1 MANWQ
6 LRSSL
11 LKSALIVGLA
21 TVMGVG
27 GSIGMAFIG
36 ERSAIAQETPEE
48 TPAEETPAE
57 EAPTEET
64 PVEETPA
71 EEAPAEE
78 TPAEET
84 PTEEAPAEETPAEET
99 PTEEAPAEETP
110 AEETPAEETPTEET
124 APTEQAAGLRS
135 LPIVLVSTAGETANT
150 RTIPGYQPRFSQI
163 LGSGALLVN
172 DEDQVTGYYFATTG
186 LEPSQTLAYHFHN
199 AMTGAN
205 PTSCEGDKALLASEV
220 AGGVVTDLAAIAPL
234 QSSAGGFG
242 RVGSPFSPVQLST
255 PVALA
260 DIGYLNI
267 HSTQGTPVG
276 PGIVCANVRLDPAGF
291 LRK

>member
-1 MANWQ
+1 MTNWQ

-11 LKSALIVGLA
+11 LKSSLIIGLV
-21 TVMGVG
+21 TVLGVG
-27 GSIGMAFIG
+27 SSIGIALVNTQ
-36 ERSAIAQETPEE
+36 SAIAQDTPEETPVEAAPTEEAPTEE
-48 TPAEETPAE
+48 TPAEETP
-57 EAPTEET
+57 T
-64 PVEETPA
+64 
-71 EEAPAEE
+71 EE

-84 PTEEAPAEETPAEET
+84 PTEEAPAEETPT
-99 PTEEAPAEETP
+99 EETP
-110 AEETPAEETPTEET
+110 AEEAAPTEETPTP
-124 APTEQAAGLRS
+124 AEQSTGVRS

-150 RTIPGYQPRFSQI
+150 RTIPGYLPRFSQI

-186 LEPSQTLAYHFHN
+186 LEPSQTLAYHFHA

-242 RVGSPFSPVQLST
+242 RVGSPLSPVQLST
-255 PVALA
+255 PVALS
-260 DIGYLNI
+260 DVGYLNI

-291 LRK
+291 VRK

>member
-1 MANWQ
+1 MTNWQ

-11 LKSALIVGLA
+11 LKSSLIIGLV
-21 TVMGVG
+21 TVLGVG
-27 GSIGMAFIG
+27 SSIGIALVNTQ
-36 ERSAIAQETPEE
+36 SAIAQDTPEETPVEAAPTEEAPTEE
-48 TPAEETPAE
+48 TPAEETP
-57 EAPTEET
+57 T
-64 PVEETPA
+64 
-71 EEAPAEE
+71 
-78 TPAEET
+78 EET
-84 PTEEAPAEETPAEET
+84 PTEEAPAEETPT
-99 PTEEAPAEETP
+99 EETP
-110 AEETPAEETPTEET
+110 AEEAAPTEET
-124 APTEQAAGLRS
+124 PAPAEQSTGVRS

-150 RTIPGYQPRFSQI
+150 RTIPGYLPRFSQI

-186 LEPSQTLAYHFHN
+186 LEPSQTLAYHFHA

-242 RVGSPFSPVQLST
+242 RVGSPLSPVQLST
-255 PVALA
+255 PVALS
-260 DIGYLNI
+260 DVGYLNI

-291 LRK
+291 VRK

>member
-1 MANWQ
+1 MTNWQ

-11 LKSALIVGLA
+11 LKSSLVIGLA
-21 TVMGVG
+21 TVLGVG
-27 GSIGMAFIG
+27 SSIGVALV
-36 ERSAIAQETPEE
+36 STQNAIAQEQTPAEE
-48 TPAEETPAE
+48 TPVEAAPAEAAPAEEMPAEEAAPAEETPTEEAAPAEETPAE
-57 EAPTEET
+57 EA
-64 PVEETPA
+64 A
-71 EEAPAEE
+71 
-78 TPAEET
+78 PAEET
-84 PTEEAPAEETPAEET
+84 PTEEA
-99 PTEEAPAEETP
+99 APAEETP
-110 AEETPAEETPTEET
+110 AEETPAEETP
-124 APTEQAAGLRS
+124 APAEQAAGLRS

-220 AGGVVTDLAAIAPL
+220 AGGVLTDLAAIAPL
-234 QSSAGGFG
+234 ESSAGGFG
-242 RVGSPFSPVQLST
+242 RVGSSLSPVQLSA
-255 PVALA
+255 PVPLA

>member
-21 TVMGVG
+21 TVMGAG
-27 GSIGMAFIG
+27 GSIGMALIG
-36 ERSAIAQETPEE
+36 EQSAIAQEQAPAEE

-57 EAPTEET
+57 GAPAEEAPA
-64 PVEETPA
+64 EETPA
-71 EEAPAEE
+71 EETPAEE

-84 PTEEAPAEETPAEET
+84 PTEEAPAEE
-99 PTEEAPAEETP
+99 APAEETP
-110 AEETPAEETPTEET
+110 AEETPAEETP
-124 APTEQAAGLRS
+124 APAEQASDQRV
-135 LPIVLVSTAGETANT
+135 LPIVLVSTAGETAST
-150 RTIPGYQPRFSQI
+150 RVIPGYQPRFSKI

-186 LEPSQTLAYHFHN
+186 LEPSQTLPYHFHG
-199 AMTGAN
+199 ALTGAN
-205 PTSCEGDKALLASEV
+205 PTSCEGDKALLDSEV
-220 AGGVVTDLAAIAPL
+220 GGGVITDLAAIAPL

-242 RVGSPFSPVQLST
+242 RVGSPFSPVQLSA

-291 LRK
+291 VRK